1 MSLPPIDIPYL
12 IEKGYERRKCTETS
26 LWYWSCDPERVTCG
40 DTHLDEYTFIENPLI
55 SGFST
60 RGAELKDEMR
70 ERFLRFFQLRDH
82 SKIEPYPILARWRDD
97 IHLTIASIADFQ
109 PHVTSGLVDPP
120 ANPLTISQPCIR
132 LTDVDAVG
140 HSGRHLTTFEMMAH
154 HVFNKPKE
162 GLEYYWMNR
171 CVELCHELFT
181 EDLGIDALEITYV
194 ENPWSG
200 GGNAGPA
207 VEVIVGGLELATLVF
222 MNLEED
228 EDGEYE
234 IKGVNYS
241 EMDLQIVD
249 TGYGLE
255 RFCWAA
261 AGTPTIY
268 EAIYPESVSWLKELC
283 NFDQKITNLNVDDL
297 DKLLGELSKL
307 SGIMNI
313 EIGSDENEIYSRLI
327 DRLSERKLDVNTE
340 QIMDLMKP
348 LSKIYAIPDH
358 LHALCNMLG
367 DGLVPSNAKEGYLA
381 RMMARRVMRMRDELG
396 IEKTLPELAEHHIDV
411 NFNLDKSKQKK
422 NGILEILSLEEERY
436 IETLRRGKNI
446 VTNELKKH
454 SKDVIELPDEF
465 YFQLNDSQGIPPE
478 MAVQIANNI
487 SGGDIK
493 LRMGFNAEMAQRHAD
508 SVKVASRIKNKK
520 ILEIDR
526 NIPETEL
533 LYYQHSFWL
542 EFNAKV
548 MICQEISHE
557 NESISH
563 VVIMDKTAFYPE
575 GGGQE
580 ADFGEI
586 IHPNGTTK
594 VLDCQKQGNYV
605 IHFVDSEVPTA
616 SVVHG
621 IVDYERRKQLMD
633 HHTGVHIIGG
643 AARKILGPHVFQAG
657 SNVSEENGR
666 LDITHYER
674 LTREDLDKIETLANQ
689 VLQEVDGTIKSEL
702 DRKDADQKYGFDL
715 YQGGAPKTKNVRILE
730 IGTHDIQ
737 ACGGTHHDIPGK
749 IGQIRI
755 VRSTLVQDG
764 VERLQIVAGN
774 AALRYGREQDELI
787 RNSAATF
794 GVSEKDLP
802 KTSSRFFEEWKLQRK
817 KIEQL
822 EAEIIRLRTSGS
834 NNDDS
839 SEIDGVRIVIME
851 VDNDIKQMTKMVGE
865 LTLEPK
871 KPTLAIIGSRD
882 KGGKLL
888 VAVTEDSLAS
898 ERYDASKIL
907 KVIAKHIDGGGGGR
921 PTFAQGGG
929 SNSEGIPNALSAAK
943 TLVLGKWEEARS
955 ENILTSSDI
964 EDLIKVAMELGLEST
979 EIGQYATKVAIQNA
993 IADGHVDEKEA
1004 TLIKKAAELAGFSPE
1019 QVKKIF
1025 DAVSD
1030 GHIDEEEEII
1040 LQNLLG

>member
-26 LWYWSCDPERVTCG
+26 LWYWSCDSERVTCG
-40 DTHLDEYTFIENPLI
+40 DTHLDEYTFIGNPLI

-140 HSGRHLTTFEMMAH
+140 LSGRHLTTFEMMAH

-162 GLEYYWMNR
+162 GIEYYWMNR

-181 EDLGIDALEITYV
+181 DDLGIDALEITYV

-228 EDGEYE
+228 EDGEFE

-268 EAIYPESVSWLKELC
+268 EAIYPESVSWLKDLC
-283 NFDQKITNLNVDDL
+283 NFDQKILNLNVDDL

-313 EIGSDENEIYSRLI
+313 EIGSDEKEIYSKLI
-327 DRLSERKLDVNTE
+327 DRLSERNLEVNTE

-381 RMMARRVMRMRDELG
+381 RMMARRVMRMRDDLG
-396 IEKTLPELAEHHIDV
+396 IEKTLSELAEHHIDV
-411 NFNLDKSKQKK
+411 NFSLNKSKQKR

-446 VTNELKKH
+446 VANELKKH
-454 SKDVIELPDEF
+454 GKEIKELPDEF
-465 YFQLNDSQGIPPE
+465 YFQLNDSQGIPPG

-548 MICQEISHE
+548 MVCQPISHE
-557 NESISH
+557 NKTISH

-580 ADFGEI
+580 ADYGEI

-605 IHFVDSEVPTA
+605 IHFVDSDVPVA

-621 IVDYERRKQLMD
+621 VVDYDRRKQLMD

-657 SNVSEENGR
+657 SNVSEDNGR

-674 LTREDLDKIETLANQ
+674 LTREDLDKIESLANQ
-689 VLQEVDGTIKSEL
+689 VLQEVDGTVKSEL

-737 ACGGTHHDIPGK
+737 ACGGTHHDVPGK

-787 RNSAATF
+787 RDSAATF

-802 KTSSRFFEEWKLQRK
+802 KTSSRFFEEWKSQRK

-834 NNDDS
+834 DNDDS
-839 SEIDGVRIVIME
+839 SDVDGVRIVIME

-907 KVIAKHIDGGGGGR
+907 RVIAKHIDGGGGGR

-964 EDLIKVAMELGLEST
+964 EDLIRVAMELGLEST

-993 IADGHVDEKEA
+993 IADGHVDDNEA
-1004 TLIKKAAELAGFSPE
+1004 TLIKKAAELAGLSPE

-1030 GHIDEEEEII
+1030 GQIDEEEQIL

>member
-12 IEKGYERRKCTETS
+12 IEKGYERRKCSETS
-26 LWYWSCDPERVTCG
+26 LLYWSCDPERVTCG

-411 NFNLDKSKQKK
+411 NFNYDKSKQKK
-422 NGILEILSLEEERY
+422 KGILEILSLEEERY

-446 VTNELKKH
+446 VANELKKH
-454 SKDVIELPDEF
+454 GKDVKELPDEF

-520 ILEIDR
+520 ILEIES

-548 MICQEISHE
+548 MTCQEISHE

-674 LTREDLDKIETLANQ
+674 LTRDDLDKIETLANQ

-907 KVIAKHIDGGGGGR
+907 KVIAKHIDGSGGGR

-1040 LQNLLG
+1040 LQN

>member
-1 MSLPPIDIPYL
+1 MSLPPIDIPCL
-12 IEKGYERRKCTETS
+12 IEKGYKRRKCTETS
-26 LWYWSCDPERVTCG
+26 LWYWSCDSNRVTCG
-40 DTHLDEYTFIENPLI
+40 DTHLDEYTFIGSPLI
-55 SGFST
+55 SGFSQ
-60 RGAELKDEMR
+60 RGVELKNNMR
-70 ERFLRFFQLRDH
+70 ERFLRFFQLRGH
-82 SKIEPYPILARWRDD
+82 KKINPYPILARWRDD

-162 GLEYYWMNR
+162 GVEYYWMDR

-181 EDLGIDALEITYV
+181 EELGIDSLEITYV

-222 MNLEED
+222 MNLVED
-228 EDGEYE
+228 ENGEYE
-234 IKGVNYS
+234 IKGVNYT

-268 EAIYPESVSWLKELC
+268 EAIYPESVDWLKELYD
-283 NFDQKITNLNVDDL
+283 FDKKTIGLNIENL

-313 EIGSDENEIYSRLI
+313 EIGSDESEIFSKLI
-327 DRLSERKLDVNTE
+327 ERLSERNILVDSN
-340 QIMDLMKP
+340 QIRELMNP

-358 LHALCNMLG
+358 MNALCNMLG

-396 IEKTLPELAEHHIDV
+396 IKKKLSELGEHHLDV
-411 NFNLDKSKQKK
+411 NFDSSTTKQTRE
-422 NGILEILSLEEERY
+422 GILEILNIEEERY
-436 IETLRRGKNI
+436 LETLRRGKNI
-446 VTNELKKH
+446 VSTELKKH
-454 SKDVIELPDEF
+454 GADVTELPDEF
-465 YFQLNDSQGIPPE
+465 YFQLNDSHGIPPE
-478 MAVQIANNI
+478 LAVQIANSI
-487 SGGDIK
+487 SDGEIK
-493 LRMGFNAEMAQRHAD
+493 LRMGFNAEMAQRHAELA
-508 SVKVASRIKNKK
+508 KVASRIKEEEIMK
-520 ILEIDR
+520 IDSRIVD
-526 NIPETEL
+526 TEL
-533 LYYQHSFWL
+533 LYYQHSSLL

-548 MICQEISHE
+548 IHCAPIEHE
-557 NESISH
+557 NKSITH
-563 VVIMDKTAFYPE
+563 TLILDKTAFYPE

-580 ADFGEI
+580 TDYGEI
-586 IHPNGTTK
+586 IHPKGNSN
-594 VLDCQKQGNYV
+594 VLDCQKQASHV
-605 IHFVDSEVPTA
+605 IHFIDSEIKVGT
-616 SVVHG
+616 VVHG

-657 SNVSEENGR
+657 SNVSEDYGR

-674 LTREDLDKIETLANQ
+674 LTRDDLDAIESLANQ
-689 VLQEVDGTIKSEL
+689 ILQEVENTNKYEL
-702 DRKDADQKYGFDL
+702 DRKEADQKYGFDL
-715 YQGGAPKTKNVRILE
+715 YQGGAPKTKEVRILE

-737 ACGGTHHDIPGK
+737 ACGGTHHDNPGK
-749 IGQIRI
+749 IGQIRV

-764 VERLQIVAGN
+764 VERLQIVAGK
-774 AALRYGREQDELI
+774 AALNYSRKQDDLI
-787 RNSAATF
+787 RQSAATF
-794 GVSEKDLP
+794 GVSESDLP
-802 KTSSRFFEEWKLQRK
+802 KTSSRFFEEWKSQRK

-822 EAEIIRLRTSGS
+822 EAEMIRLRTTGGEGS
-834 NNDDS
+834 DS
-839 SEIDGVRIVIME
+839 IEVDGVRIVIME
-851 VDNDIKQMTKMVGE
+851 VDSDLKQMTKMVGE
-865 LTLEPK
+865 LTLDSE
-871 KPTLAIIGSRD
+871 KPTLAIIGSRN

-888 VAVTEDSLAS
+888 VAVTENSVAS
-898 ERYDASKIL
+898 KKYDASKIL
-907 KVIAKHIDGGGGGR
+907 EVIAKHIDGGGGGR

-929 SNSEGIPNALSAAK
+929 ANSEGIPNALSAAK

-955 ENILTSSDI
+955 DNILTSSDI
-964 EDLIKVAMELGLEST
+964 EALIEVANELGLEST
-979 EIGQYATKVAIQNA
+979 EIGQYATKVAIQHA
-993 IADGHVDEKEA
+993 IGDGYVDEDEA
-1004 TLIKKAAELAGFSPE
+1004 KLIKKAAELAGLSPE
-1019 QVKKIF
+1019 QVEKLF
-1025 DAVSD
+1025 EAVSD
-1030 GHIDEEEEII
+1030 GFIDDEEQKLLE
-1040 LQNLLG
+1040 NLLS

>member
-12 IEKGYERRKCTETS
+12 IEKGYERRKCSETS
-26 LWYWSCDPERVTCG
+26 LLYWSCDPERVTCG

-82 SKIEPYPILARWRDD
+82 YKIEPYPILARWRDD

-327 DRLSERKLDVNTE
+327 DRLSERKLDVNAE

-422 NGILEILSLEEERY
+422 KGILEILSLEEERY

-446 VTNELKKH
+446 VANELKKH
-454 SKDVIELPDEF
+454 GKDVKELPDEF

-520 ILEIDR
+520 ILEIES

-548 MICQEISHE
+548 MTCQEISHE
-557 NESISH
+557 NKSISH

-674 LTREDLDKIETLANQ
+674 LTRDDLDKIETLANQ

-774 AALRYGREQDELI
+774 AALKYGREQDELI

-1004 TLIKKAAELAGFSPE
+1004 KLIKKAAELAGFSPE

-1030 GHIDEEEEII
+1030 GHIDEEEEIL

>member
-26 LWYWSCDPERVTCG
+26 LWYWSCDAERITCG
-40 DTHLDEYTFIENPLI
+40 DTHLDEYTFIGNPLI

-181 EDLGIDALEITYV
+181 EDLGIDAFEITYV

-268 EAIYPESVSWLKELC
+268 EAIYPESVSWLKDLC
-283 NFDQKITNLNVDDL
+283 NFDKRITKLNVDDL

-313 EIGSDENEIYSRLI
+313 EIGSDENELYSRLI
-327 DRLSERKLDVNTE
+327 DRLSERKLDVNAE

-396 IEKTLPELAEHHIDV
+396 IDKTLSELAEHHIDV
-411 NFNLDKSKQKK
+411 NFNLNKSKQKK
-422 NGILEILSLEEERY
+422 NGIIEILSLEEERY

-446 VTNELKKH
+446 VANELKKH
-454 SKDVIELPDEF
+454 SKEIKELPDDF
-465 YFQLNDSQGIPPE
+465 YFQLNDSQGIPPG

-487 SGGDIK
+487 SGGEIK

-520 ILEIDR
+520 ILEIER
-526 NIPETEL
+526 KIPETEL

-548 MICQEISHE
+548 MVCQPISHE
-557 NESISH
+557 NKTISH

-586 IHPNGTTK
+586 IHPNGTAK

-605 IHFVDSEVPTA
+605 IHFVDSEVPIA

-621 IVDYERRKQLMD
+621 IVDYDRRKQLMD

-657 SNVSEENGR
+657 SNVSEDNGR

-689 VLQEVDGTIKSEL
+689 VLQEVDCTVKSEL

-730 IGTHDIQ
+730 IGNHDIQ
-737 ACGGTHHDIPGK
+737 ACGGTHHDVPGK

-774 AALRYGREQDELI
+774 AALRYGREQDDLI
-787 RNSAATF
+787 RDSAATF

-802 KTSSRFFEEWKLQRK
+802 KTSSRFFEEWKSQRK

-834 NNDDS
+834 DNDDS
-839 SEIDGVRIVIME
+839 SDVDGVRIVIME

-907 KVIAKHIDGGGGGR
+907 RVIAKHIDGGGGGR

-964 EDLIKVAMELGLEST
+964 EDLISVAMELGLEST

-993 IADGHVDEKEA
+993 IADGHVDDNEA
-1004 TLIKKAAELAGFSPE
+1004 TLIKKAAELAGLSPE

-1030 GHIDEEEEII
+1030 GQIDEEEQIL

>member
-12 IEKGYERRKCTETS
+12 IEKGYGRKKCTETS
-26 LWYWSCDPERVTCG
+26 LWYWSCDAERVTCG
-40 DTHLDEYTFIENPLI
+40 DTHLDEYTFIGNPLI
-55 SGFST
+55 SGFKT
-60 RGAELKDEMR
+60 RGADLKNEMR

-181 EDLGIDALEITYV
+181 EELGIDAFEITYV

-228 EDGEYE
+228 EAGEYE

-268 EAIYPESVSWLKELC
+268 EAIYPESVSWLKDLC
-283 NFDQKITNLNVDDL
+283 DFEKKITSLNVDDL
-297 DKLLGELSKL
+297 DNLLGELSKL

-313 EIGSDENEIYSRLI
+313 EIGSDETEIYSKLI
-327 DRLSERKLDVNTE
+327 ERLSEREIVVDTE

-396 IEKTLPELAEHHIDV
+396 IEKTLSELAEHHLDV
-411 NFNLDKSKQKK
+411 NFDLNKSKQTK
-422 NGILEILSLEEERY
+422 NGIIEILSLEEERY

-446 VTNELKKH
+446 VANEMKKH
-454 SKDVIELPDEF
+454 SKEIKELPDEF
-465 YFQLNDSQGIPPE
+465 YFQLNDSQGIPPG

-508 SVKVASRIKNKK
+508 SVKVASRVKNKK
-520 ILEIDR
+520 IAEIDS
-526 NIPETEL
+526 NLVETEL

-548 MICQEISHE
+548 IHCQPIKHENKLISH
-557 NESISH
+557 II
-563 VVIMDKTAFYPE
+563 VMDKTAFYPE

-580 ADFGEI
+580 ADFGEL
-586 IHPNGTTK
+586 IHPNGTSR
-594 VLDCQKQGNYV
+594 VLDSQKQDGYV
-605 IHFVDSEVPTA
+605 IHFTDSEIKVGA
-616 SVVHG
+616 VVHG
-621 IVDYERRKQLMD
+621 IVDYDRRKQLMD

-643 AARKILGPHVFQAG
+643 AARNILGPHIFQAG
-657 SNVSEENGR
+657 SNVSEDYGR

-674 LTREDLDKIETLANQ
+674 LTRDDLDKIESLANQ
-689 VLQEVDGTIKSEL
+689 VLQEVDSTTKSEL
-702 DRKDADQKYGFDL
+702 DRKEADHVFGFDL

-737 ACGGTHHDIPGK
+737 ACGGTHHDVPGK

-774 AALRYGREQDELI
+774 AALKYGREQDELI
-787 RNSAATF
+787 RDSAATF

-802 KTSSRFFEEWKLQRK
+802 KTSSRFFEEWKSQRK

-822 EAEIIRLRTSGS
+822 EAEIIRLRTSGVDS
-834 NNDDS
+834 DDS
-839 SEIDGVRIVIME
+839 SEVDGVRVVIME
-851 VDNDIKQMTKMVGE
+851 VDSDIKQMTKMVGE
-865 LTLEPK
+865 LTLDPN

-888 VAVTEDSLAS
+888 VAVTEEGIAS
-898 ERYDASKIL
+898 ERYNASKIL
-907 KVIAKHIDGGGGGR
+907 KAIAKYIDGGGGGR

-929 SNSEGIPNALSAAK
+929 SNSDGIPNALSAAK

-955 ENILTSSDI
+955 GNVLTSVDI
-964 EDLIKVAMELGLEST
+964 EDLIQVAMELGLEST

-993 IADGHVDEKEA
+993 IADGHVDEEEA
-1004 TLIKKAAELAGFSPE
+1004 KLIKKAAELAGFSPE
-1019 QVKKIF
+1019 QVEKIF

-1030 GHIDEEEEII
+1030 GHIDEEEQII